1 MTATTGQVSNAGHP
15 VRRAWNAVRLE
26 LARDPYR
33 RLVALLMIITI
44 SRIHQH
50 FGFLRPL
57 RPALTLTLL
66 AGAYAYMNP
75 RFLVTGSVFGSREA
89 KIILAMGLMACLSV
103 PFGLSMGAS
112 GKFIIEDYSK
122 VLVFA
127 FLVVAGIRGV
137 RDLYTFIWA
146 FVASIG
152 FLSYL
157 SLFVF
162 KMTKATADGFT
173 RIQNGYSYD
182 ANDIGTVVVVG
193 LVLTL
198 LVFNLSRGRKKM
210 IAGAILL
217 GIAGTIAKTGSRGA
231 FLGLLA
237 VGVGLLMMLKNV
249 SVGKRIAFVAVTA
262 VGLMLFAPSGYWEQ
276 MNTLTSPKEDYNWT
290 SPTGRREVF
299 KRGIGYM
306 LRNPM
311 TGLGIENFARA
322 EGTISDRAIAQARD
336 PSLAGIKWSAPHNSF
351 LQTAAEM
358 GIPGFLIF
366 TTLVLTGV
374 VAPIRLRRKRI
385 PSGWVTGDE
394 EERFLYFTAVYLP
407 IAFIGFAVAGFFV
420 SFAYMDLVYVLTAF
434 SIGLA
439 VSVEA
444 KLQKIGG
451 MPPTSGMEAPA
462 IVTGSP
468 PRHRGGLP
476 PVPPQDLSGP
486 RYAPR

>member
-1 MTATTGQVSNAGHP
+1 MTATPQQVPYAGHP
-15 VRRAWNAVRLE
+15 VGRAWNAVRLE

-33 RLVALLMIITI
+33 RLVALLMIISI

-57 RPALTLTLL
+57 RPALSLTLL

-75 RFLVTGSVFGSREA
+75 RFLVTGSIFRRREA
-89 KIILAMGLMACLSV
+89 KLILAMALMACLSV

-122 VLVFA
+122 VLIFA

-137 RDLYTFIWA
+137 RDLYTFTWA

-162 KMTKATADGFT
+162 KMTKATADGFS
-173 RIQNGYSYD
+173 RIKNGYSYD

-193 LVLTL
+193 LVLTFL
-198 LVFNLSRGRKKM
+198 MFNFSRGKKKM

-217 GIAGTIAKTGSRGA
+217 GIAGTIAKTGSRGG

-237 VGVGLLMMLKNV
+237 VGVGLLVMLKSV
-249 SVGKRIAFVAVTA
+249 PVGKRIAFVLVTA

-299 KRGIGYM
+299 KRGVGYM

-311 TGLGIENFARA
+311 TGLGIENFGRA

-336 PSLAGIKWSAPHNSF
+336 RSLPGIKWSAPHNSF
-351 LQTAAEM
+351 LQVAAEM

-366 TTLVLTGV
+366 TTLVLTGIV
-374 VAPIRLRRKRI
+374 GPIRLRQKQI
-385 PSGWVTGDE
+385 PPGWVTGDE
-394 EERFLYFTAVYLP
+394 EERFLYFTSVYLP

-439 VSVEA
+439 VSVEV
-444 KLQKIGG
+444 KLQEERGAA
-451 MPPTSGMEAPA
+451 PTPGIASPA
-462 IVTGSP
+462 IVTGP

-476 PVPPQDLSGP
+476 PVPPQELSGP
-486 RYAPR
+486 RFAPR